1 VSRSATCLADP
12 AVLEGMCECD
22 EFGELAGQA
31 GQTGDEITGQGG
43 HGVLAAGLT
52 RRHLLGVGPLAVL
65 GLAVGTPLAAANPIP
80 TASAGPLDTARYG
93 LTVRPRSE
101 WAGKLGAK
109 GTIPRESDVR
119 FLLLHHSAS
128 SNDYTQAAVPGIIR
142 GFYGFHT
149 GPDKKWPDVAYNFF
163 VDKFGTAWEARTGS
177 LDGWVA
183 GSATGGNQGY
193 SQLVCLIGD
202 YTKVEPTPAQV
213 KSVVALFA
221 ALADRHKIDTAPE
234 ATTTFVSRGSN
245 KQRKGATVTTPT
257 INGHRT
263 MSSTS
268 CPGDAAFAR
277 LAQLRVSVDRLRNL

>member
-1 VSRSATCLADP
+1 
-12 AVLEGMCECD
+12 MCECD
-22 EFGELAGQA
+22 ELAETTEPVASAHSVFGLTQR
-31 GQTGDEITGQGG
+31 QF
-43 HGVLAAGLT
+43 LT
-52 RRHLLGVGPLAVL
+52 RRQLLSVGPLAAL
-65 GLAVGTPLAAANPIP
+65 GLAGLTPPAGAAPTASTQAIP

-101 WAGKLGAK
+101 WAGKLGPK
-109 GTIPRESDVR
+109 GTIPREPDVR

-128 SNDYTQAAVPGIIR
+128 SNDYAQAAVPGIIR

-149 GPDKKWPDVAYNFF
+149 GPEKKWPDVAYNFF

-202 YTKVEPTPAQV
+202 YTKVEPTAAQM
-213 KSVVALFA
+213 KSVAALFA
-221 ALADRHKIDTAPE
+221 ALADRHEIDTAPE

-245 KQRKGATVTTPT
+245 KQKKGATVTTPT
-257 INGHRT
+257 INGHRV

-277 LAQLRVSVDRLRNL
+277 LGQLRVSVDRLRNP